1 MKKLNNRGFTLV
13 EVMFV
18 VAIVGILGAIAYPSY
33 NASVLKGR
41 RAQARSALS
50 ELMQQ
55 QERFMT
61 QRNCY
66 MAFASTTV
74 TSATAL
80 ADAACGFTTTTAVPF
95 KIFSGDSTTN
105 AAYRLMADACPT
117 GVGTDVQPLQQC
129 IRVIAV
135 PLQADPNVGVLRMT
149 STGTRDCTAS
159 ASPVVPGGAAVTPSP
174 ANLCWP

>member
-1 MKKLNNRGFTLV
+1 MKKLHNHGFTLI
-13 EVMFV
+13 EVMIV
-18 VAIVGILGAIAYPSY
+18 VAIIGILGAIAYPAY

-41 RAQARSALS
+41 RAQARTALA

-66 MAFASTTV
+66 MAFTSTSAFVATATAST
-74 TSATAL
+74 
-80 ADAACGFTTTTAVPF
+80 ACGFTASTAVPF

-105 AAYRLMADACPT
+105 AAYRLMADTCPDGAGGLQT
-117 GVGTDVQPLQQC
+117 LQQC
-129 IRVIAV
+129 IRVIAI
-135 PLQADPNVGVLRMT
+135 PLQTDPNVGALRMT
-149 STGTRDCTAS
+149 STGTKDCTAS
-159 ASPVVPGGAAVTPSP
+159 ASPVVPAGAAVTPSP